1 MAKDKTPP
9 PASDEEYPA
18 VQGTIGADAPKKKK
32 NSLPSHEEIQMAA
45 HEQVKWNAKRDA
57 LRAEIGSFRKGLK
70 LKGFALKKLD
80 DEVRKL
86 EWSAEE
92 LTADREERDHYAE
105 AMAQPIGT
113 QLELYGTDATPDGVR
128 EQLKWRQIGVRHGL
142 AGFGWANEAPE
153 NCPHDCHQSYGEGH
167 DEGQGIVRR
176 SFELRLA
183 KEAAA
188 APELAPDADDEQI
201 DIEDV
206 AANDAGEQQ
215 AAA

>member
-1 MAKDKTPP
+1 MAKDKATPAP
-9 PASDEEYPA
+9 PADDEAYEPI
-18 VQGTIGADAPKKKK
+18 QGTVGAAPTSKK
-32 NSLPSHEEIQMAA
+32 NSRPSHEEIQMAA
-45 HEQVKWNAKRDA
+45 HEQVKWNAKREA
-57 LRAEIGSFRKGLK
+57 LKAEIGSFRKGLK

-92 LTADREERDHYAE
+92 LKDDRDERDWYAE
-105 AMAQPIGT
+105 AMAQPVGQ

-142 AGFGWANEAPE
+142 AGFGWANEAPG

-167 DEGQGIVRR
+167 EEGQATVRR

-183 KEAAA
+183 RNAAS
-188 APELAPDADDEQI
+188 APADDDQTDLEQ
-201 DIEDV
+201 
-206 AANDAGEQQ
+206 AANDAAAGDQQ
-215 AAA
+215 EAA

>member
-1 MAKDKTPP
+1 MAKDKATPP
-9 PASDEEYPA
+9 PADDEAYEPI
-18 VQGTIGADAPKKKK
+18 QGTVGAAPASKK
-32 NSLPSHEEIQMAA
+32 NSRPSHEEIQMAA
-45 HEQVKWNAKRDA
+45 HEQVKWNAEREA
-57 LRAEIGSFRKGLK
+57 LKAKIGSFRKGLK

-92 LTADREERDHYAE
+92 LKDDREERDWYAE
-105 AMAQPIGT
+105 AMAQPIGQ

-167 DEGQGIVRR
+167 EEGQATVRR

-183 KEAAA
+183 KAAA
-188 APELAPDADDEQI
+188 ATPESPAEPDDGQM
-201 DIEDV
+201 DIEG
-206 AANDAGEQQ
+206 AANDATDQQ

>member
-1 MAKDKTPP
+1 MAKDKATTPP
-9 PASDEEYPA
+9 ADDDAFEP
-18 VQGTIGADAPKKKK
+18 VQGTVGGAPAPKK
-32 NSLPSHEEIQMAA
+32 NSRPSHEEIQMAA

-57 LRAEIGSFRKGLK
+57 LKAEIGSFRKGLK

-92 LTADREERDHYAE
+92 LKDDREERDWYAE
-105 AMAQPIGT
+105 AMAQPVGQ

-142 AGFGWANEAPE
+142 AGFGWANDAPE

-167 DEGQGIVRR
+167 EEGQATVRR

-183 KEAAA
+183 RNAASV
-188 APELAPDADDEQI
+188 PE
-201 DIEDV
+201 EDGQTDLKQ
-206 AANDAGEQQ
+206 AANDADAADQQ
-215 AAA
+215 DAA